1 MRSSPAAQPSQNGW
15 VSGVGTGT
23 GFSVIDSPQAH
34 YQNKFLELA
43 SGLVAG
49 AVKGQPMVSDH
60 HEAEAVPAMPRPLR
74 TGAETAWQWSRTAQT
89 QRVLLDAARQ
99 VFTER
104 GFAESSIAEIVDRA
118 GSSVGSLY
126 HHFGGKSE
134 LFIAL
139 WRGDQHAQE
148 EAASRAVAQAR
159 KAGVTDPFELFSA
172 GTRAFLEG
180 CWQRRDLA
188 MLFYHGDGPAGFEVA
203 RRQRGHE
210 WIRQNDTLLELSDT
224 SFDRLYAV
232 ILTSLSGEGG
242 REVAAA
248 KTKRQAN
255 RIIDAVIEYARRLMT
270 GGPGHPPGATA
281 G

>member
-1 MRSSPAAQPSQNGW
+1 VQPPAREPRARSAA
-15 VSGVGTGT
+15 
-23 GFSVIDSPQAH
+23 
-34 YQNKFLELA
+34 
-43 SGLVAG
+43 
-49 AVKGQPMVSDH
+49 
-60 HEAEAVPAMPRPLR
+60 RP
-74 TGAETAWQWSRTAQT
+74 WQWARTADT
-89 QRVLLDAARQ
+89 QRALLDAARE
-99 VFTER
+99 VFTEQ
-104 GFAESSIAEIVDRA
+104 GFAEASIADVVERA

-139 WRGDQHAQE
+139 WREYQHAQE

-188 MLFYHGDGPAGFEVA
+188 ILFYHGDGPAGFEVA

-255 RIIDAVIEYARRLMT
+255 RIIDAVLEYARRLMD
-270 GGPGHPPGATA
+270 GGPWQPPA
-281 G
+281 